1 MKAPLQLKLQTLMLR
16 LEAYLRNVDAK
27 NSEASGEKKKIK
39 AIYYALQQQITNRR
53 PIFLKNDGFISP
65 ETKVDKKE
73 PLFCSTLINDGRG
86 SNDTTAV
93 D

>member
-1 MKAPLQLKLQTLMLR
+1 M
-16 LEAYLRNVDAK
+16 EAYLRNVDAGG
-27 NSEASGEKKKIK
+27 GEKKKIK
-39 AIYYALQQQITNRR
+39 AIYYALQQSNR

>member
-1 MKAPLQLKLQTLMLR
+1 M
-16 LEAYLRNVDAK
+16 EAYLRNVDAGG
-27 NSEASGEKKKIK
+27 GEKKKIK
-39 AIYYALQQQITNRR
+39 AIYYALQQQTTNR